1 MADQL
6 NADVD
11 ALELFAGQLDVTR
24 SQFDATSK
32 DMAGAGSGLGDPRL
46 ISALSDFDQR
56 WRAHREVLDS
66 YFSAL
71 SRMVSDSAKTLRQKD
86 AELAKIHSNAVSHRQ
101 LGIL

>member
-1 MADQL
+1 MADRL

-11 ALELFAGQLDVTR
+11 ALELFASQLDVTR

-32 DMAGAGSGLGDPRL
+32 DVSGAGSGLGDPRL
-46 ISALSDFDQR
+46 VSALSDFDQR

-86 AELAKIHSNAVSHRQ
+86 VELAKIHTDAVAHRQ
-101 LGIL
+101 TGIL